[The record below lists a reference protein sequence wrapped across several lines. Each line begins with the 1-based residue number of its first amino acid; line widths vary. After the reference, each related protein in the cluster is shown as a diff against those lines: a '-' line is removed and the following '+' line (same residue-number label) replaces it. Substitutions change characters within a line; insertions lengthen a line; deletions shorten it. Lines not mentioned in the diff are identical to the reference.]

1 MFIPTINFDR
11 IAKIVR
17 QNNKPGILI
26 TSFCF
31 FILILFFGCKKTENF
46 LPAKFN
52 TKLALSASDSAI
64 VLNEANANNTA
75 ITFNWTT
82 GSNYGTGSSIS
93 YTLQIDKKGN
103 NFSKA
108 LKNQLGKAIYT
119 VNYTTAGLNTL
130 LLSYWNASADT
141 AVQMQ
146 ARIIDSVSSGGR
158 EDTSAVINF
167 TITPYKPVSK
177 TLYILGDATS
187 KGWDPTTAIALTLD
201 SSVAGLFHFQGTLTP
216 GQFEFIT
223 TLGSLL
229 PSYVEGT
236 DTAHIILRSSTNQPD
251 NRFTITATDVYQ
263 IDVNL
268 VTLTINVTK
277 FAAPAFSQMW
287 IVGDATPNGWN
298 IDAPNKMKLDVYN
311 PYIFRYNEVLNVGE
325 FKMPTDTGNWNG
337 DFYRPL
343 INHPAITDTDA
354 IFVLG
359 STNPPDNKWQITTAG
374 PYKIQLNI
382 QSNSIHIMPFVPYT
396 SLWMVGDATPAGWNI
411 NTPTPM
417 VPTPGDPYTFTY
429 TGPLVVG
436 EFKIP
441 VTTGNFNCPYFR
453 PATNHPPITDT
464 SAQYVPVNS
473 NPADVNDFKW
483 YITTP
488 GNYKV
493 TFNQLY
499 ETIYI
504 QSQ

>member
-1 MFIPTINFDR
+1 MPTINFNR
-11 IAKIVR
+11 VEKIIR
-17 QNNKPGILI
+17 QNNKSSIFIILM
-26 TSFCF
+26 SAF
-31 FILILFFGCKKTENF
+31 FLAGFFFSCKKTEDF
-46 LPAKFN
+46 SPSKFN
-52 TKLALSASDSAI
+52 TALALSASDSAI

-75 ITFNWTT
+75 LTFNWTT
-82 GSNYGTGSSIS
+82 GSNYGTGGSIS
-93 YTLQIDKKGN
+93 YTLQIDKKSN

-108 LKNQLGKAIYT
+108 LKNQLGKAIFT
-119 VNYTTAGLNTL
+119 VNYTTAALNTL
-130 LLSYWNASADT
+130 LLSYWNASSDT
-141 AVQMQ
+141 AIQMQ
-146 ARIIDSVSSGGR
+146 ARIIDSVSSSGR
-158 EDTSAVINF
+158 QDTSAVINF
-167 TITPYKPVSK
+167 TLTPYKPVSK

-201 SSVAGLFHFQGTLTP
+201 STTPGLFHYQGTLTP

-229 PSYVEGT
+229 PSYVEGA
-236 DTAHIILRSSTNQPD
+236 DTAHIVLRSTTNQPD
-251 NRFTITATDVYQ
+251 NRFTITSTNVYEV
-263 IDVNL
+263 DVNL
-268 VTLTINVTK
+268 VGLTINVSK

-298 IDAPNKMKLDVYN
+298 IDMPNKMRLDVYN

-337 DFYRPL
+337 DYYRPL
-343 INHPAITDTDA
+343 VNHPPITDTNA
-354 IFVLG
+354 VFVSG

-382 QSNSIHIMPFVPYT
+382 QTNSIQIMPFVPYT
-396 SLWMVGDATPAGWNI
+396 TLWMVGDATPAGWNI

-417 VPTPGDPYTFTY
+417 VPTPGNPYEFTY

-441 VTTGNFNCPYFR
+441 VATGNFTCPYFR

-464 SAQYVPVNS
+464 SAQYVPLNS
-473 NPADVNDFKW
+473 NPADVNDYKW
-483 YITTP
+483 YISTA

-493 TFNQLY
+493 IFNQLY

-504 QSQ
+504 LPQ